1 MTVQRGSRF
10 RFWQRKPARPA
21 FVIGQRVRI
30 TYDPDFG
37 AGATGTIIET
47 PEGLARTH
55 DYVSGL
61 VGPSISLYW
70 VRVDEPVVFPEGDA
84 YSNLQVDSRYLEPI

>member
-1 MTVQRGSRF
+1 MPVKRGSWF

-21 FVIGQRVRI
+21 LVIGERVRI
-30 TYDPDFG
+30 TDDPDFG

-61 VGPSISLYW
+61 VGPSVSLYW
-70 VRVDEPVVFPEGDA
+70 V
-84 YSNLQVDSRYLEPI
+84 QVDSRYLEPI